1 MAKGG
6 AVSAPPPSLAA
17 RALLRLLRGYQL
29 LLSPWL
35 GGQCRFQPSCSQYS
49 MEAVRRHGA
58 LKGTGLSLRRLLRC
72 HPWCAGGDDPV
83 PR

>member
-1 MAKGG
+1 MS
-6 AVSAPPPSLAA
+6 VPPPSLAA
-17 RALLRLLRGYQL
+17 RALLALLRGYQL

>member
-1 MAKGG
+1 M
-6 AVSAPPPSLAA
+6 SAPPPSLAA
-17 RALLRLLRGYQL
+17 RALLLLLRGYQL

>member
-1 MAKGG
+1 M
-6 AVSAPPPSLAA
+6 SAPPPSLAA

>member
-1 MAKGG
+1 M
-6 AVSAPPPSLAA
+6 SAPPPSLAA
-17 RALLRLLRGYQL
+17 RALLLLLRGYQL

-72 HPWCAGGDDPV
+72 HPWCEGGDDPV

>member
-1 MAKGG
+1 M
-6 AVSAPPPSLAA
+6 STPTSLAA
-17 RALLRLLRGYQL
+17 RGLLRLLRGYQL

-35 GGQCRFQPSCSQYS
+35 GGQCRFHPSCSHYS

-58 LKGTGLSLRRLLRC
+58 LKGIGLSLRRLLRC
-72 HPWCAGGDDPV
+72 HPWCEGGDDPV

>member
-1 MAKGG
+1 M
-6 AVSAPPPSLAA
+6 SASPPSLAA
-17 RALLRLLRGYQL
+17 RALLLLLRGYQL

-72 HPWCAGGDDPV
+72 HPWCEGGDDPV

>member
-1 MAKGG
+1 M
-6 AVSAPPPSLAA
+6 SAPPPSLAA

-72 HPWCAGGDDPV
+72 HPWCEGGDDPV